1 MNTHIINIIN
11 IMMIIALMCVIIPML
26 CVLTYACV
34 YPMIMRMRA
43 CDAMRT
49 RTHGVVVRTH
59 MYNAT
64 CEALVHMLMDEDDTT
79 MCA

>member
-1 MNTHIINIIN
+1 MDIYDIINII
-11 IMMIIALMCVIIPML
+11 MIIALMCVIIPML

-49 RTHGVVVRTH
+49 RTHGVVVRTP
-59 MYNAT
+59 MYNT
-64 CEALVHMLMDEDDTT
+64 RCEALVLMLCEDEYMD
-79 MCA
+79 MSA

>member
-1 MNTHIINIIN
+1 MNVYDYINVI
-11 IMMIIALMCVIIPML
+11 MIIALMCVIIPML

-34 YPMIMRMRA
+34 YPMIMRVRA
-43 CDAMRT
+43 CDALRT

-59 MYNAT
+59 AYNAQ
-64 CEALVHMLMDEDDTT
+64 CEALVLMLMDDDDIS